1 MSPDLHHL
9 SGAYAVDALDDAER
23 ASFEQHL
30 AACADC
36 RAEVAELSAAA
47 HSLGALT
54 EVTPPASLRSSVLS
68 GIARVRPLPP
78 LHEDAGKPAPVV
90 TAPAA
95 DSPATSLD
103 DALAG
108 TAGGAASGSTGPTST
123 EISGE
128 PEPGTNVVPIRRRR
142 TAWFAAAAAAAV
154 VAIGGVAWSP
164 WSDDSSST
172 SPMAQVVAASDAMR
186 MTSAKGGMTAE
197 VAYSRQLGKA
207 AIDVTGL
214 PPAPDGKTY
223 QLWYV
228 GPDQVARSAGL
239 LDADAE
245 GHGSLLLQGDANRA
259 AAVGM
264 TVEPA
269 GGSARPTTD
278 PVLVIALA

>member
-36 RAEVAELSAAA
+36 RAEVAELSATA

-54 EVTPPASLRSSVLS
+54 EATPPASLRSSVLS

-78 LHEDAGKPAPVV
+78 LHEDAGTPAPVV

-95 DSPATSLD
+95 DTP
-103 DALAG
+103 AG
-108 TAGGAASGSTGPTST
+108 TLDGNAGGPASAPTGPTST
-123 EISGE
+123 EVSGE
-128 PEPGTNVVPIRRRR
+128 PEPDTNVVPIRRRR

-269 GGSARPTTD
+269 GGSVRPTTD